1 MSNILNNNKK
11 SKIYKFLILQTLFNS
26 LTAIYLYFKINPE
39 YKFSALLIVISSI
52 VTINIIGLF
61 YIGKLSKDKMYSD
74 KNYKEVNEISDDTFD
89 DLMQIKWKRLI
100 VFFSLFW
107 LSVIGFMLSGQFK
120 FGDTFDAILV
130 IIEFT
135 GILGSAWMYLNII
148 KLQNLKT
155 RDNIKVEHDE
165 RARLIYYK
173 SMTYAF
179 YSVIY
184 AISLYT
190 IINSISHFFDV
201 FKIMTQLDLSF
212 YLVCLTA
219 ISAITL
225 AISYFKLYYK

>member
-1 MSNILNNNKK
+1 
-11 SKIYKFLILQTLFNS
+11 
-26 LTAIYLYFKINPE
+26 
-39 YKFSALLIVISSI
+39 
-52 VTINIIGLF
+52 
-61 YIGKLSKDKMYSD
+61 
-74 KNYKEVNEISDDTFD
+74 
-89 DLMQIKWKRLI
+89 
-100 VFFSLFW
+100 
-107 LSVIGFMLSGQFK
+107 
-120 FGDTFDAILV
+120 
-130 IIEFT
+130 
-135 GILGSAWMYLNII
+135 MYLNII